1 MKTVFRLAAWL
12 CVAIIV
18 ALSLLPSD
26 SMARTGADSR
36 LEHAMAYAGTAFF
49 VGLGYLEEE
58 HWATLAGLMAA
69 LAGTME
75 LLQHF
80 SPGRH
85 PAFAD
90 FAASSLGALIGLA
103 VAWRATKMCS
113 FKRLQSVIRLKP
125 DV

>member
-1 MKTVFRLAAWL
+1 MMKTAFRLAAWL

-18 ALSLLPSD
+18 VLSLLPSD
-26 SMARTGADSR
+26 DMARTGADGR

-49 VGLGYLEEE
+49 VGLGYLVEER
-58 HWATLAGLMAA
+58 WATLAGLMMA
-69 LAGTME
+69 LAGMME

-85 PAFAD
+85 PGFPD

-103 VAWRATKMCS
+103 VAWRATKIDS
-113 FKRLQSVIRLKP
+113 FKA
-125 DV
+125 